1 MEKQKNI
8 PQLRFPEFKGDWENK
23 TLGTLS
29 DVRDG
34 THESPKYVEEGY
46 PLVTSK
52 NLTSDGQLDLSDI
65 TYISKE
71 DFDAINKR
79 SRVSINDI
87 LFGMIGTIGNPV
99 QIKEEGFAIKNV
111 ALIKEKHALINKY
124 LINYLNTDSIRKQFY
139 KENTGGTQKF
149 LALNVIRNLAIS
161 FPKLD
166 EQQKI
171 ASFFTSIDQ
180 KISQLKRKKT
190 LLEQYKKGVIQK
202 IFSQGIRFKD
212 DNGQEYP
219 KWKKMTG
226 DALFET
232 VSNKNHNSDLPILAI
247 TQEHGAIP
255 RDMIDYYI
263 TVSEQS
269 VESYKVVEKGDFI
282 ISLRS
287 FQGGI
292 EYSEYTGICSPAYII
307 LRATQRIDHRYF
319 KYYFKTDKYITD
331 LNRKLEGIRDGKM
344 ISYKYFS
351 EIEINVP
358 SLLEQTKISNFLS
371 AIDDKITHTQNQI
384 EKAEVWKK
392 GLMQQMFV

>member
-344 ISYKYFS
+344 ISY
-351 EIEINVP
+351 
-358 SLLEQTKISNFLS
+358 
-371 AIDDKITHTQNQI
+371 
-384 EKAEVWKK
+384 
-392 GLMQQMFV
+392 